1 MLFGYEMETCST
13 NCIDFSYKSNNNWL
27 IGILFGYPKLVS
39 VAILLE
45 ILFFSLAIL
54 IYEGYSKTLYL

>member
-1 MLFGYEMETCST
+1 MLFGYEMETCSIK
-13 NCIDFSYKSNNNWL
+13 CIDFSNKSNNNRI
-27 IGILFGYPKLVS
+27 IGILFGNPILVS